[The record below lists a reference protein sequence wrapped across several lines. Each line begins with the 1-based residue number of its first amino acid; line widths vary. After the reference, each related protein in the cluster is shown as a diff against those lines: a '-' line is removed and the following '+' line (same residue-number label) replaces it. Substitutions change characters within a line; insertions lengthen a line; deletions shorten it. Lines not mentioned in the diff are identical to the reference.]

1 MTNQPT
7 TLAAKRPL
15 KKYCYHTVLCIRRH
29 APVAAT
35 QHRRSTDVTKH
46 TREKRAQAWLKVLAT
61 TSELRKA
68 QALAPSGHERDE
80 QLPEAWRHGEPTH
93 SNTTFRVRISQHKL
107 LGLFSL
113 KLLFGYSG
121 GLTEGW
127 GYRGFWWEG
136 RGGGK
141 RNSLYY
147 FRFFRVNPFLFTYT
161 FGYLLKFLWKYWFT
175 VLHQYYGFCSLQKIL
190 FAVCRPTVV

>member
-1 MTNQPT
+1 MANQPT

-15 KKYCYHTVLCIRRH
+15 KKHCYCTVQCIRRH

-35 QHRRSTDVTKH
+35 QFRGSTDVTKH
-46 TREKRAQAWLKVLAT
+46 TREQRAQAWLKVLAT

-80 QLPEAWRHGEPTH
+80 QLLEAWRHGEPTH

-113 KLLFGYSG
+113 KLLFSSSG
-121 GLTEGW
+121 ELTEGW
-127 GYRGFWWEG
+127 GYRGFGGGG
-136 RGGGK
+136 RGV
-141 RNSLYY
+141 NVTLYTILD
-147 FRFFRVNPFLFTYT
+147 FFGVDPFLFTYT
-161 FGYLLKFLWKYWFT
+161 FGYVLKFLWKFRFT
-175 VLHQYYGFCSLQKIL
+175 VFASIL
-190 FAVCRPTVV
+190 WFLFSSKNTICCV